1 MRSYASS
8 IAFFFSALVLFL
20 VSFLGLVPLA
30 VTEPSIDDP
39 SRVTQISWRPSELNL
54 SWLQLVIDFAASEEK
69 ECIKNVFELCCRIFL
84 YEGFLSDEECD
95 HIIKLVT
102 KKLSLSYLCEEQ
114 DEEINGGR
122 QYIWG
127 NSQEQRAYK
136 LRNVSYKTSGL
147 DRAGLDIAV
156 LIDQVL
162 IEQLTIVSLWS
173 KDEVIARIDQRIAK
187 WTFLPEEN
195 AEALQVLRYQEG
207 QKYVPHHDY
216 FYDPKNEIR
225 GGHRYATVLMYLSDV
240 KKGGETV
247 FPIAEGAS
255 SQFKDDSWSDCAKN
269 GLAVKPKKG
278 DAVLFFS
285 LHING
290 TTDPASLHA
299 SCPVIEREK
308 WSAPKWIH
316 VRSFDNPQKP
326 SSTKECS
333 DYNENCSYWASTG
346 ECQKNPNYMI
356 GNGAVLG
363 NCRKSCMVC
372 GKSKSMRLIS

>member
-20 VSFLGLVPLA
+20 VSFPGLVPLA

-39 SRVTQISWRPSELNL
+39 SRVTQISWRP
-54 SWLQLVIDFAASEEK
+54 
-69 ECIKNVFELCCRIFL
+69 RIFL

-95 HIIKLVT
+95 HIIKLARSKMKRSMVADNKSGDSRKSNVRTSFGTFLT
-102 KKLSLSYLCEEQ
+102 KHQ
-114 DEEINGGR
+114 
-122 QYIWG
+122 
-127 NSQEQRAYK
+127 
-136 LRNVSYKTSGL
+136 
-147 DRAGLDIAV
+147 
-156 LIDQVL
+156 
-162 IEQLTIVSLWS
+162 
-173 KDEVIARIDQRIAK
+173 DEVIARIDQRIAK

-216 FYDPKNEIR
+216 FFDPKNKIR
-225 GGHRYATVLMYLSDV
+225 GGDRYATVLMYLSDV
-240 KKGGETV
+240 EKGGETV

-290 TTDPASLHA
+290 TTDPASLHG
-299 SCPVIEREK
+299 SCPVIEGEK

-316 VRSFDNPQKP
+316 VRSYDNPQKP
-326 SSTKECS
+326 SSTEECS

-356 GNGAVLG
+356 GNDAVLG